1 MSEKSLKHTH
11 KKPGTPLGR
20 LNHECLDY
28 VIYTFDIHKVERV
41 EKNAQKFRCRKSHST
56 HITLQIFTANLQSLA
71 VLHFQL

>member
-41 EKNAQKFRCRKSHST
+41 EKMHKTKQVSQFNMRKCWAGSGT
-56 HITLQIFTANLQSLA
+56 YLNFIKYKMK
-71 VLHFQL
+71 

>member
-41 EKNAQKFRCRKSHST
+41 EKMHKSVLRCIQLILVLTLKVAPKNA
-56 HITLQIFTANLQSLA
+56 LQCC
-71 VLHFQL
+71 

>member
-20 LNHECLDY
+20 LNHEFLDY

-41 EKNAQKFRCRKSHST
+41 EKMHKSVDAEEAIQLILVLTLKAVPNNA
-56 HITLQIFTANLQSLA
+56 LQCC
-71 VLHFQL
+71 

>member
-28 VIYTFDIHKVERV
+28 VIYTFDIHKVEKV
-41 EKNAQKFRCRKSHST
+41 EKMHKSVDAEEAIQLILVLTLKAVPNNA
-56 HITLQIFTANLQSLA
+56 LQCC
-71 VLHFQL
+71 

>member
-28 VIYTFDIHKVERV
+28 VIYTFDIHKVETMHKSV
-41 EKNAQKFRCRKSHST
+41 GAEEAIQLILVLTMKAVPNNA
-56 HITLQIFTANLQSLA
+56 LQCC
-71 VLHFQL
+71 